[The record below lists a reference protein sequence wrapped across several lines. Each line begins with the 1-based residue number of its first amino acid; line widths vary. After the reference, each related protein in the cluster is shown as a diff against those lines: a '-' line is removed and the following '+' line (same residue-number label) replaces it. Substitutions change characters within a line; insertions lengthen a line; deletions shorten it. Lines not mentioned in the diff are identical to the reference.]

1 MSQAISTQLPSS
13 VTVDGLAMSVDET
26 VLSNAF
32 QQFGNILR
40 VNMVPSKSDKTKRF
54 GYVNFSKKK
63 SARRAALEMNGKMI
77 HGSALVTKFVDDDK
91 GPKVDYRQYTDC
103 KYMASDEGCF
113 PADGEVSYFRSW
125 KQVCIF
131 FTIFQNWK

>member
-1 MSQAISTQLPSS
+1 MSQAISTQCSS
-13 VTVDGLAMSVDET
+13 FPVTVDGLAMSVDET

-40 VNMVPSKSDKTKRF
+40 VNMVPSKINKRKRF

-63 SARRAALEMNGKMI
+63 SARKAALEMNGKMI

-91 GPKVDYRQYTDC
+91 GPKVEDQHPQF
-103 KYMASDEGCF
+103 SDIRNGMLLLDPIMCS
-113 PADGEVSYFRSW
+113 VVN
-125 KQVCIF
+125 K
-131 FTIFQNWK
+131 

>member
-13 VTVDGLAMSVDET
+13 SFPVTVDGLSMSVDEM

-54 GYVNFSKKK
+54 GYVNFSKEK
-63 SARRAALEMNGKMI
+63 SARKAALEMNGKMI
-77 HGSALVTKFVDDDK
+77 HGSALVTKFVD
-91 GPKVDYRQYTDC
+91 YRQYTDC
-103 KYMASDEGCF
+103 KKYMTSDQGVCF
-113 PADGEVSYFRSW
+113 PADGEVSYF
-125 KQVCIF
+125 
-131 FTIFQNWK
+131 